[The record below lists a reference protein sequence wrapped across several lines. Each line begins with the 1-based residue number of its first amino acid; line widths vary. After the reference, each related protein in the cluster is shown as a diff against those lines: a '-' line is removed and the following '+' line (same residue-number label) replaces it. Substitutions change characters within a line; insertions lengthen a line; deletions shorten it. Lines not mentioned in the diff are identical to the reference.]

1 MGLDDLDR
9 RMAQLDDQLDGARK
23 YADDTS
29 NWLPD
34 PGTYQGI
41 LNDVDFFEQKKAP
54 EGKAWLKLTW
64 ELQHTGSHDAEY
76 AGLTVSKLYDL
87 EPHLVA
93 GPIPAS
99 TEEVQRKIG
108 FMLKDLKTL
117 GVKTDDPDFSLAL
130 IRPGSPI
137 WDGCLG
143 APYELA
149 VVESK
154 KINERT
160 GKPYVNLYLNE
171 RLGGPLTPDVPSN
184 VSPDDFAPPVQAG
197 SAVPDDDIPF
207 APSVI

>member
-41 LNDVDFFEQKKAP
+41 LNDVDFFEQKKPP

-87 EPHLVA
+87 EPHLA
-93 GPIPAS
+93 AKSIPPS
-99 TEEVQRKIG
+99 TEEIQRKIG

-154 KINERT
+154 KVNDRT

-171 RLGGPLTPDVPSN
+171 RLGGPLTPDVPS
-184 VSPDDFAPPVQAG
+184 DAPVVATADPSKAY
-197 SAVPDDDIPF
+197 VPTDESDIPF
-207 APSVI
+207 